1 MNKLELTDI
10 VANNLKLSKTDA
22 TKAVDA
28 VIGAIEN
35 GLKKGEKVV
44 LTGFGTFEVGERK
57 ARTARNPQTGEAIK
71 IKAAAVP
78 KFKAGKAL
86 KDLVNTKPK
95 KSAKKK

>member
-44 LTGFGTFEVGERK
+44 LTGFGTFEVKTRAARQGKHPKTGATIEIPASK
-57 ARTARNPQTGEAIK
+57 A
-71 IKAAAVP
+71 VH
-78 KFKAGKAL
+78 FKEGKAL
-86 KDLVNTKPK
+86 KDTL
-95 KSAKKK
+95 

>member
-10 VANNLKLSKTDA
+10 VASNLKLSKTDA

-44 LTGFGTFEVGERK
+44 LTGFGTYEVKSRP
-57 ARTARNPQTGEAIK
+57 AREGKHPKTGETIK
-71 IKAAAVP
+71 IPASKSVH
-78 KFKAGKAL
+78 FKEGKAL
-86 KDLVNTKPK
+86 KESL
-95 KSAKKK
+95 

>member
-44 LTGFGTFEVGERK
+44 LTGFGTFEVKTRAARQGKHPKTGATIEIPASK
-57 ARTARNPQTGEAIK
+57 A
-71 IKAAAVP
+71 VH
-78 KFKAGKAL
+78 FK
-86 KDLVNTKPK
+86 
-95 KSAKKK
+95 